1 MNSISA
7 NTLLNEVH
15 SDKIHMDLPQ
25 ENNDLIEKARE
36 AMDFYGKAMG
46 VEAFAVDS
54 EGFWFNIRCSKF
66 HLDALNE
73 SRNKKEIHV
82 YKDSLGNYFWTCPFY
97 DKNSYAGAL
106 VAGNI
111 VPGEI
116 YKQDQIQAMSR
127 LLELCAG
134 ELTIR
139 EELSAFIPKS
149 IVRKKGNINN
159 TETNG
164 QTREEGPDFLAEKER
179 MIFAA
184 FRRGD
189 METGKKFISEFMEYL
204 LKSFPDNIE
213 IFRLGGIEL
222 LVLLSREAANEG
234 EDIKELLDQN
244 NKYLQR
250 IQESENINEIMK
262 YIYLISERIGG
273 KLFSFKG
280 MRHASALRKAERYI
294 WNNYT
299 RKLSLE
305 EIAHA
310 SGLSAPYFSTIF
322 KEEIGENLSSYL
334 NRLRVDKASNL
345 LIASK
350 KPLREIA
357 EICGFEDQS
366 WFSKIFKKFTGL
378 SPGKFREKG
387 NRRV

>member
-1 MNSISA
+1 MNIISA
-7 NTLLNEVH
+7 NTLLNESYIDH
-15 SDKIHMDLPQ
+15 PH

-36 AMDFYGKAMG
+36 ATDFYGKAMG

-73 SRNKKEIHV
+73 SRVKKGSHL
-82 YKDSLGNYFWTCPFY
+82 YNDSLGNFFWTSPLY
-97 DKNSYAGAL
+97 DKNIYAGAL

-111 VPGEI
+111 KDGGI
-116 YKQDQIQAMSR
+116 FNRDQIEAMSR

-139 EELSAFIPKS
+139 EQSAFIPKS
-149 IVRKKGNINN
+149 IVRKKSNVSN
-159 TETNG
+159 TAIVKHS
-164 QTREEGPDFLAEKER
+164 REEGPDFLAEKER

-184 FRRGD
+184 YRRGD
-189 METGKKFISEFMEYL
+189 METGKKFIKEFMDYL
-204 LKSFPDNIE
+204 LKSFPDNID

-222 LVLLSREAANEG
+222 LVLLSREAAREG
-234 EDIKELLDQN
+234 EDIRELLDQN
-244 NKYLQR
+244 NRYLQR
-250 IQESENINEIMK
+250 IQESENTNEIMK
-262 YIYLISERIGG
+262 FIYLISERIGG

-280 MRHASALRKAERYI
+280 MRHSSALRKAERYI

-334 NRLRVDKASNL
+334 NRLRVDKASNM

-350 KPLREIA
+350 KPLKEIA
-357 EICGFEDQS
+357 EVCGFEDQS

-387 NRRV
+387 NRRS